1 MELVNAQC
9 AGLDVHKKTV
19 VVCVRLAA
27 PNGKAHKETRT
38 FSTMT
43 FDLLALADWL
53 LASGVTHVAMESTG
67 EFWKPVFALLE
78 GQFTVLVVNAQ
89 HIKQVPGRK
98 TDVKDAEW
106 IAELLAHGL
115 LRASFIPPAPQRD
128 LRDLTRQR
136 ITLIQERASVVN
148 RLQKVL
154 EWANIKL
161 AAVATDVL
169 GKSARAML
177 EAIIDGQSDSAILS
191 ELAQGRLRAKREALE
206 QALAG
211 RVRTHHRFMLARHL
225 EHIDFLDEQI
235 ATFDAEIAEAIRL
248 ASEPEEPTP
257 PSANDGRKHAAPS
270 AAPAEP
276 PRLVPAAP
284 PSAPTAGTL
293 PPLTWAEAIEIWDD
307 IPGIG
312 RRVAEQ
318 IVAEVGIDMQ
328 QFQNAAHLA
337 SWAKLC
343 PGNNESA
350 GKRKSASV
358 GKGNNWLRSTLVQAA
373 HAAVRVKDS
382 YLSAF
387 YGRLVGRRGK
397 KKAVVA
403 VAHKILVLAYTL
415 IRKRE
420 RYRDPG
426 AAYLDEHRKDK
437 LVHRLRR
444 RIESLGYAVNLEPL
458 AAAAA

>member
-1 MELVNAQC
+1 MDLVYSHC

-19 VVCVRLAA
+19 VACVRIPG
-27 PNGKAHKETRT
+27 PNGKPQKITRT

-43 FDLLALADWL
+43 ADLLALADWL
-53 LASGVTHVAMESTG
+53 LAQGVTHVAMESTG
-67 EFWKPVFALLE
+67 EFWKPVFAILE
-78 GQFTVLVVNAQ
+78 ASFTVLVVNAQ

-136 ITLIQERASVVN
+136 TLIIQERAAVVN

-154 EWANIKL
+154 EWANLKR
-161 AAVATDVL
+161 AAVATDVT
-169 GKSARAML
+169 GVSARAML
-177 EAIIDGQSDSAILS
+177 EALIDGQSDSAA
-191 ELAQGRLRAKREALE
+191 LAALAKGRLRAKREALE
-206 QALAG
+206 QALMG
-211 RVRTHHRFMLARHL
+211 RVREHHRFMLARHL
-225 EHIDFLDEQI
+225 EHIDVLDEQI
-235 ATFDAEIAEAIRL
+235 ATFDAAIAEAIRA
-248 ASEPEEPTP
+248 ASEPDEPP
-257 PSANDGRKHAAPS
+257 PPDDRDEGEQ
-270 AAPAEP
+270 APAGPVSEQP
-276 PRLVPAAP
+276 SEVAA
-284 PSAPTAGTL
+284 STEGAP
-293 PPLTWAEAIEIWDD
+293 PPLTWAEAITIWDD

-318 IVAEVGIDMQ
+318 IVAEVGIEME
-328 QFQNAAHLA
+328 QFPTADHLA
-337 SWAKLC
+337 SWAKLS
-343 PGNNESA
+343 PGNHERA
-350 GKRKSASV
+350 GKRKTASV

-387 YGRLVGRRGK
+387 YARLVGRRGK
-397 KKAVVA
+397 KKAIVA
-403 VAHKILVLAYTL
+403 VAHKILVIAYTL

-426 AAYLDEHRKDK
+426 ANYLDGYRKDK
-437 LVHRLRR
+437 LVHRLLR
-444 RIESLGYAVNLEPL
+444 RIEQLGYAVNLKPIAV
-458 AAAAA
+458 AAD

>member
-1 MELVNAQC
+1 MELVSPHC
-9 AGLDVHKKTV
+9 AGLDVHKKNV
-19 VVCVRLAA
+19 VACVRILGAD
-27 PNGKAHKETRT
+27 GKSQTETRT

-43 FDLLALADWL
+43 ADLLALADWL
-53 LASGVTHVAMESTG
+53 RAHGVTEVAMESTG
-67 EFWKPVFALLE
+67 EYWKPVYAILE
-78 GQFTVLVVNAQ
+78 PQFTVLVVNAQ

-98 TDVKDAEW
+98 TDVKDAAW

-115 LRASFIPPAPQRD
+115 LRPSFIPPAPQRD

-136 ITLIQERASVVN
+136 TTLIQERAAVVN

-169 GKSARAML
+169 GTSARAML
-177 EAIIDGQSDSAILS
+177 EAIVDGQSDAATLA
-191 ELAQGRLRAKREALE
+191 ELAKGRMRTKREALE
-206 QALAG
+206 QALEG
-211 RVRTHHRFMLARHL
+211 RVRTHHRFMIARHL

-235 ATFDAEIAEAIRL
+235 ATFDSQIAEAIT
-248 ASEPEEPTP
+248 AGAVSDGP
-257 PSANDGRKHAAPS
+257 PP
-270 AAPAEP
+270 
-276 PRLVPAAP
+276 PAADDAAGP
-284 PSAPTAGTL
+284 PPAALPPAPPPASDPAAGT
-293 PPLTWAEAIEIWDD
+293 PAAITWQEAITIWDE

-318 IVAEVGIDMQ
+318 IVAEVGIDLA
-328 QFQNAAHLA
+328 QFRSAAHLA

-343 PGNNESA
+343 PGTHESA
-350 GKRKSASV
+350 GKRKPVSI

-387 YGRLVGRRGK
+387 YSRLVGRRGK
-397 KKAVVA
+397 KKAIIA

-415 IRKRE
+415 IQKRE

-426 AAYLDEHRKDK
+426 ATYLDSHRKDH
-437 LVHRLRR
+437 LLHRLRR
-444 RIESLGYAVNLEPL
+444 RIEQLGYAVSLEPMAV
-458 AAAAA
+458 AAD

>member
-1 MELVNAQC
+1 MELVHPCC

-19 VVCVRLAA
+19 VACIRLHG
-27 PNGKAHKETRT
+27 PDGKPLKQTRT

-43 FDLLALADWL
+43 ADLLALADWV
-53 LASGVTHVAMESTG
+53 LAHGVTHVAMESTG
-67 EFWKPVFALLE
+67 EFWKPVFAILE
-78 GQFTVLVVNAQ
+78 AQVTVLVVNAQ

-115 LRASFIPPAPQRD
+115 LRPSFIPPQPQRD

-136 ITLIQERASVVN
+136 TVIIQERAAVVN

-161 AAVATDVL
+161 AAVASDVV

-177 EAIIDGQSDSAILS
+177 EAMVDGQSDAAALA
-191 ELAQGRLRAKREALE
+191 ELAQGRMRSKRDALE

-211 RVRTHHRFMLARHL
+211 RVREHHRFMLARHL
-225 EHIDFLDEQI
+225 EHIDFLDEHI
-235 ATFDAEIAEAIRL
+235 ATFDTQIAALI
-248 ASEPEEPTP
+248 EPEEEPATTP
-257 PSANDGRKHAAPS
+257 PNDPASGPAPRGQ
-270 AAPAEP
+270 EP
-276 PRLVPAAP
+276 PASSEAP
-284 PSAPTAGTL
+284 RTSSL
-293 PPLTWAEAIEIWDD
+293 RWAEAVEIWDT

-318 IVAEVGIDMQ
+318 LVAEVGVNLEP
-328 QFQNAAHLA
+328 FRSAAHLA

-343 PGNNESA
+343 PGNHESA
-350 GKRKSASV
+350 GKRKTVRV

-382 YLSAF
+382 YLASF
-387 YGRLVGRRGK
+387 YSRLVGRRGK
-397 KKAVVA
+397 KKALVA

-415 IRKRE
+415 IRKGE
-420 RYRDPG
+420 RYQEPG
-426 AAYLDEHRKDK
+426 AAYLDERQQDR
-437 LVHRLRR
+437 LLHRLTS
-444 RIESLGYAVNLEPL
+444 RIERLGYSVTLEPR

>member
-1 MELVNAQC
+1 MELVYTHC

-19 VVCVRLAA
+19 VACVRIPGLD
-27 PNGKAHKETRT
+27 GKPVKETRT

-43 FDLLALADWL
+43 ADLLALADWL
-53 LASGVTHVAMESTG
+53 LAHGVTHVAMESTG
-67 EFWKPVFALLE
+67 EFWKPVFAILE
-78 GQFTVLVVNAQ
+78 AAFTVLVVNAQ

-106 IAELLAHGL
+106 ITELLAHGL
-115 LRASFIPPAPQRD
+115 LRPSFIPPAPQRD

-136 ITLIQERASVVN
+136 TVIIQERAAVVN

-154 EWANIKL
+154 EWANLKL
-161 AAVATDVL
+161 AAVATDVV

-177 EAIIDGQSDSAILS
+177 EAIIDGQSDVAV
-191 ELAQGRLRAKREALE
+191 LADLAKGRLRAKREALE

-211 RVRTHHRFMLARHL
+211 RVREHHRFMIARHL
-225 EHIDFLDEQI
+225 EHIDFLDELI
-235 ATFDAEIAEAIRL
+235 TTFDTAIVEAICVASAPDAPPPPADQDGGAASRAEAV
-248 ASEPEEPTP
+248 PTGVT
-257 PSANDGRKHAAPS
+257 AQD
-270 AAPAEP
+270 APAAG
-276 PRLVPAAP
+276 AAQ
-284 PSAPTAGTL
+284 A
-293 PPLTWAEAIEIWDD
+293 LTWEEAITIWDE

-318 IVAEVGIDMQ
+318 IVAEVGIELKH
-328 QFQNAAHLA
+328 FESAAHLA

-343 PGNNESA
+343 PGNHESA
-350 GKRKSASV
+350 GKRKTASV
-358 GKGNNWLRSTLVQAA
+358 GKGNNWLRSTLIQAA

-387 YGRLVGRRGK
+387 YSRVVGRRGK
-397 KKAVVA
+397 KKAIVA

-426 AAYLDEHRKDK
+426 ATYLDGHRKDK
-437 LVHRLRR
+437 LLHRLRR
-444 RIESLGYAVNLEPL
+444 RIEQLGYVVSLEPIAV
-458 AAAAA
+458 AAD